1 MVIGSDPRGF
11 AFRPVARA
19 FRGGDILIVALA
31 GTWARQQAALQS
43 QFEAIGEPERLS
55 IGRGGRP
62 ELDLVIVPARGLKS
76 LAPVSLARR

>member
-1 MVIGSDPRGF
+1 MLIRKILLAMPVVLILLFVG
-11 AFRPVARA
+11 AFLLARPY
-19 FRGGDILIVALA
+19 FGD
-31 GTWARQQAALQS
+31 RQAQLTIQS
-43 QFEAIGEPERLS
+43 IGEPERLS